1 MKAQVAVYDSH
12 QKALEAIKVLSDHNF
27 PMDKVSLL
35 GKADVI
41 GNHIH
46 VKSMEDIKDAPA
58 LLGAGAGTIVGL
70 LTGVGAFAIPGFGF
84 LYGAGAVLGAI
95 GGFDLGIIA
104 GGIGTLLA
112 TIGIKKDKVVKVHE
126 HLDAG
131 KFLVIV
137 QGTSEDIE
145 NAKRILHT
153 HGTHHSMVNA

>member
-12 QKALEAIKVLSDHNF
+12 EKALKAIKVLSDHDF

-41 GNHIH
+41 DDHIH

-131 KFLVIV
+131 KFLVVV
-137 QGTSEDIE
+137 QGSAEDIE
-145 NAKRILHT
+145 KAKRILHA

>member
-1 MKAQVAVYDSH
+1 MKSQVAVYDSH
-12 QKALEAIKVLSDHNF
+12 EKALQAIKVLSEHNF
-27 PMDKVSLL
+27 PMEKVSLM
-35 GKADVI
+35 GKAEVI
-41 GNHIH
+41 DDHIH
-46 VKSMEDIKDAPA
+46 VKSLEDVKDAPA

-126 HLDAG
+126 HLKAG
-131 KFLVIV
+131 KFLVMV
-137 QGTSEDIE
+137 QGTSEDIKKAE
-145 NAKRILHT
+145 QILHA
-153 HGTHHSMVNA
+153 HGTHLEMVNP